1 MAKSLVYPANPL
13 LQEKSMTVSE
23 KPALNALLSPRSLAE
38 FADCWPDK
46 IFAAHGEPARL
57 PEFLRARELSSIG
70 ALSSVYRGRLAF
82 CSGARTSYM
91 VPGDPTHAQKLFQ
104 MGLTL
109 FFHDLGPYVPGA
121 EAFLRQLET
130 ELGLAVGS
138 TRMTAWA
145 SPREDGAACHY
156 DANDIISIQLFGDK
170 RFELAPVR
178 EIAAPYGRQYSP
190 GTMPFEDLYTQTA
203 NGFPDWRDAEFQS
216 IDMRPGSVLFFP
228 RGTWHRTFASADSLA
243 VAIVVEPPPAIDCFL
258 HELRL
263 VLLQDPRWRRP
274 LYGAWG
280 NGEQRRQALAQ
291 AEQLLRDVPRAAAA
305 IAPQDMILPT
315 INQEHR
321 LELIEPRTRFQ
332 RVPNT
337 SAVAEQNRS
346 PEEDG
351 LEWLR
356 IRFKDEH
363 DVQQP
368 LASVEVPRQYNE
380 VLVWLMQQHA
390 PFSAQTL
397 AEQFPSIPFDE
408 LKHLLQTCTRGG
420 LLKLLAFPANLASAA
435 PPAQ

>member
-1 MAKSLVYPANPL
+1 MAAP
-13 LQEKSMTVSE
+13 E
-23 KPALNALLSPRSLAE
+23 KPALASLLSPRSVAE

-57 PEFLRARELSSIG
+57 PEFLRTRELSSIG
-70 ALSSVYRGRLAF
+70 ALGSVYRGRLAF

-91 VPGDPTHAQKLFQ
+91 VPGDPAQAQRLFQ

-109 FFHDLGPYVPGA
+109 YFDDLAPYIPGA

-130 ELGLAVGS
+130 ELGISEGS

-156 DANDIISIQLFGDK
+156 DANDIISIQVFGDK

-178 EIAAPYGRQYSP
+178 EITTPYGRQYSP
-190 GTMPFEDLYTQTA
+190 GTMPFEELYTQTA
-203 NGFPDWRDAEFQS
+203 NGFPDWRDVQFQAV
-216 IDMRPGSVLFFP
+216 DMTPGSVLFFP

-258 HELRL
+258 NELRL
-263 VLLQDPRWRRP
+263 VLLQDPRWRKP

-280 NGEQRRQALAQ
+280 NGEQRQQALAQ
-291 AEQLLRDVPRAAAA
+291 AEQLLRDVPQASAV

-315 INQEHR
+315 VSEEQR

-337 SAVAEQNRS
+337 SAAAEQS
-346 PEEDG
+346 PPPDDNG
-351 LEWLR
+351 LEWVR
-356 IRFKDEH
+356 ISFKDEH
-363 DVQQP
+363 DVQQT
-368 LASVEVPRQYNE
+368 LASVEVPQQYND
-380 VLVWLMQQHA
+380 VLAWLSQRCA
-390 PFSAQTL
+390 PFSAQVL

-408 LKHLLQTCTRGG
+408 LKRLLQVCTRGG
-420 LLKLLAFPANLASAA
+420 LLKLLWFPAIDTKPASSV
-435 PPAQ
+435 P